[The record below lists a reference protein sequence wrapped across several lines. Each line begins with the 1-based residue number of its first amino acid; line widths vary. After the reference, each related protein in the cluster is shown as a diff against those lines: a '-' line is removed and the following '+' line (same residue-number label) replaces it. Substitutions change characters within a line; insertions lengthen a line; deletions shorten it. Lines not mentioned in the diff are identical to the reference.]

1 MNPWIAL
8 ACCALFASAYFA
20 GRHDG
25 ASLSEASALRDEK
38 IAQQVYDK
46 AMEATFKAISKLE
59 VKHVTYKQKIEREVK
74 EVPVYRSVEC
84 QHTPDG
90 LRIINSA
97 LTNGAEPAG
106 DRQLPTLPRSV
117 DGLKF
122 RGNNGE
128 TGRGVGD
135 LLSLPGSGPYESGD

>member
-1 MNPWIAL
+1 MNPWVAL
-8 ACCALFASAYFA
+8 VCCALIACSYLA
-20 GRHDG
+20 GRHG
-25 ASLSEASALRDEK
+25 GEKITEASALRDEK

-46 AMEATFKAISKLE
+46 AMEATSKAISKLE
-59 VKHVTYKQKIEREVK
+59 VKHVTYKQKIEREIK
-74 EVPVYRSVEC
+74 EVPVYRSLEC